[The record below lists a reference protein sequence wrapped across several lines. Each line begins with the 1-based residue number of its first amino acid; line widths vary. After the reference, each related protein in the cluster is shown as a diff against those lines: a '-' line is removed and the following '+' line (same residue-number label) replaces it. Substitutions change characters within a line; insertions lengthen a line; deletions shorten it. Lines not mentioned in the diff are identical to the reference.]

1 MIRVFIT
8 DDHEIYLEGLALL
21 LSKQEG
27 IEVTGTATTGKGLLE
42 CVQKGL
48 QADILLLD
56 VYLPDMPEEEIIQQI
71 RASHPD
77 LRVIYLT
84 LLRGTRYVHKL
95 AKYNIQGYI
104 LKNAS
109 LEELLGALRSRL
121 EAAFISHDP
130 AELQARR
137 NRAASQR
144 QRRFSRAYAAT
155 ALPDIDIDD
164 NIERRLRGG
173 ERFDRIRVIDS
184 DRHVGIP
191 GQLYKMP
198 DLQLSGD
205 LVGDENWADAVPH
218 ERIRLGQSGAGDSNG
233 PGSQLTLREL
243 RALMVLVMRAQPGR
257 PAFEV
262 TRHAR
267 EIALHG
273 G

>member
-1 MIRVFIT
+1 M
-8 DDHEIYLEGLALL
+8 

-109 LEELLGALRSRL
+109 LEELLGALRSVQDGGRYFSKDIHIGDRD
-121 EAAFISHDP
+121 EDF
-130 AELQARR
+130 R
-137 NRAASQR
+137 NTITIEDR
-144 QRRFSRAYAAT
+144 QIDEILSR
-155 ALPDIDIDD
+155 
-164 NIERRLRGG
+164 
-173 ERFDRIRVIDS
+173 
-184 DRHVGIP
+184 
-191 GQLYKMP
+191 
-198 DLQLSGD
+198 
-205 LVGDENWADAVPH
+205 
-218 ERIRLGQSGAGDSNG
+218 
-233 PGSQLTLREL
+233 REL
-243 RALMVLVMRAQPGR
+243 EVLRLICKEYSNA
-257 PAFEV
+257 
-262 TRHAR
+262 
-267 EIALHG
+267 EIAEKLFLSVSTVETHRKNLIAKLG
-273 G
+273 VNNTVGLVKFALRNNLTD